1 MNLDIRD
8 MKVAALVNAAS
19 GRCDLRAGEAL
30 RARLEHHGVRPATL
44 WCGPGGDLEKAL
56 DVALADRPDLLI
68 VRGGDGTIRT
78 AAQRCTGKGVLLA
91 PLAGGTMNLLP
102 RALYG
107 AASWRQA
114 LDRTVAHPAR
124 RKVHGARALGQLF
137 FAAGLFGGPS
147 RLAEAREAVR
157 HGNLSAA
164 VRTGLA
170 AVKSALDH
178 EIFCRVDGEAETA
191 GEAVAVLCP
200 LASRRL
206 PSEAPLLEAAAVDLE
221 GTLDAMRLVLH
232 AAFRDWRADP
242 AVRCNETRGLGI
254 VSDSPVPALLD
265 GERFEF
271 EAPFRVEVAE
281 QAFEALVP
289 AALPA

>member
-1 MNLDIRD
+1 MTVNIRD
-8 MKVAALVNAAS
+8 MRVAALVNAAS

-30 RARLEHHGVRPATL
+30 RASLADHGVRPAVS
-44 WCGPGGDLEKAL
+44 WCGPGAELERAL
-56 DVALADRPDLLI
+56 ESALAQRPDLVI

-78 AAQRCTGKGVLLA
+78 AAQLCAEAGTVLA
-91 PLAGGTMNLLP
+91 PLPGGTMNLLP

-107 AASWRQA
+107 TADWRQA
-114 LDRTVAHPAR
+114 LGRILAAPAR
-124 RKVHGARALGQLF
+124 RKIHGARAQGQLF

-157 HGNLSAA
+157 YGELSAA
-164 VRTGLA
+164 LRSGLA
-170 AVKSALDH
+170 AVKSALDQ
-178 EIFCRVDGEAETA
+178 EIVCRVDGETATA

-221 GTLDAMRLVLH
+221 GTLDALRLVLN

-242 AVRCNETRGLGI
+242 AVRCSETTGLEI
-254 VSDSPVPALLD
+254 DSDAPVPALLD

-271 EAPFRVEVAE
+271 AAPFRVEVVG

-289 AALPA
+289 AA